1 MNTKIEGREET
12 IEKLTKTT
20 EKQEKTINGID
31 KKVNSTITK
40 QSALSEGHKN
50 GISKLDTKIENLDCR
65 PGK

>member
-1 MNTKIEGREET
+1 MNTKIERREET
-12 IEKLTKTT
+12 IKRLTKKT
-20 EKQEKTINGID
+20 EEQETTINGID

-50 GISKLDTKIENLDCR
+50 DISTLDTKIENLDCR

>member
-12 IEKLTKTT
+12 IKKLTNKT
-20 EKQEKTINGID
+20 EKQETTINRID
-31 KKVNSTITK
+31 KELNSTITK

-50 GISKLDTKIENLDCR
+50 DISKLDKKIENLDCR

>member
-1 MNTKIEGREET
+1 MNTNIEGREET
-12 IEKLTKTT
+12 INKLTNKT
-20 EKQEKTINGID
+20 EEQETTINGID

>member
-12 IEKLTKTT
+12 IEKLTK
-20 EKQEKTINGID
+20 ENEEQETTINRID
-31 KKVNSTITK
+31 KQLNSTITK

-50 GISKLDTKIENLDCR
+50 GISELDTKIENLDCR

>member
-20 EKQEKTINGID
+20 EKQETTINGID

>member
-1 MNTKIEGREET
+1 MNTKIEGREEA
-12 IEKLTKTT
+12 IEKLTEET

-50 GISKLDTKIENLDCR
+50 DISKLDKKIENLDCR

>member
-1 MNTKIEGREET
+1 MNTKIERREET
-12 IEKLTKTT
+12 IKKLTKTT
-20 EKQEKTINGID
+20 EEQETTINVID

-50 GISKLDTKIENLDCR
+50 DTSKLDTKIENLDCR

>member
-1 MNTKIEGREET
+1 MNTKIERREET
-12 IEKLTKTT
+12 IKKLTKTT
-20 EKQEKTINGID
+20 EEQETTINVID

-50 GISKLDTKIENLDCR
+50 DISKLDKKIENLDCR

>member
-1 MNTKIEGREET
+1 MDTKIEDREDT
-12 IEKLTKTT
+12 IKVLTKTT
-20 EKQEKTINGID
+20 EKQETTINGID

>member
-1 MNTKIEGREET
+1 MNAKIEGREET
-12 IEKLTKTT
+12 IEKLTEET

>member
-1 MNTKIEGREET
+1 MNTKIEGRGET

-20 EKQEKTINGID
+20 EEQETAINGID

>member
-12 IEKLTKTT
+12 IEKLTK
-20 EKQEKTINGID
+20 ENEEQETTINRID
-31 KKVNSTITK
+31 KQLNSTITK